1 MSAERP
7 AETRN
12 RPAARGLRAAHG
24 FDRLTRV
31 AAAGLLGSIGA
42 AAWHDV
48 SRAWDVWYYH
58 LPFAARLA
66 GVVPAGEYVLHP
78 NNQARFAGFPL
89 LGEALQGAL
98 WRLTGRAEGA
108 NLVAFAAVPLLAWF
122 LTRALRV
129 PWHLGLLAL
138 LAIPLVHV
146 HATSCYVDLPANA
159 AASVVVLLAIR
170 AHASRRPLRAPTLAL
185 AVLAAAIAANMKVML
200 GPIVLCGL
208 GALGVELYRQGR
220 SAPVRSK
227 LGAAAVA
234 LAALGLVFATPLKN
248 ALLHGNP
255 WYPIRVDVL
264 GHLLPGT
271 DTPYASWP
279 PWLDSAP
286 QPLRFVCSLAEIGIR
301 PFSSTKRWTVDQ
313 WMPDSAG
320 NRMGGFFGAYVVVSL
335 GLFVWLVLRE
345 RSRRGRVAAIGFAAL
360 TLLVAFMPQSHELR
374 YYMCWMMVLVALNGW
389 LACSAQAAAKLT
401 VTPAA
406 RVLVAV
412 SLGALGVVL
421 AVSQGGYVYPSGS
434 SFREL
439 VREQVSDAAVE
450 RIPERGQVCVAHE
463 PWVILWA
470 AAFHP
475 PRHYVV
481 HEAEQASDCA
491 GYPRA
496 D

>member
-1 MSAERP
+1 VSVERP
-7 AETRN
+7 AETPD
-12 RPAARGLRAAHG
+12 RPATHGRRAGRA
-24 FDRLTRV
+24 FDLLTSLG
-31 AAAGLLGSIGA
+31 AAGLLGSIGA

-66 GVVPAGEYVLHP
+66 GVIPAEQYVLHA

-98 WRLTGRAEGA
+98 WRVTGRAECA

-122 LTRALRV
+122 LSRALRV
-129 PWHLGLLAL
+129 PWQLGVLSL
-138 LAIPLVHV
+138 LAIPLVLV

-159 AASVVVLLAIR
+159 SASVVVLLAIR
-170 AHASRRPLRAPTLAL
+170 AHATRQPLRAPTLAL
-185 AVLAAAIAANMKVML
+185 AVLAAAMAANMKVML
-200 GPIVLCGL
+200 GPIVLCAL
-208 GALGVELYRQGR
+208 AALGVELHRQAR
-220 SAPVRSK
+220 SAPARAKLRTAVLA
-227 LGAAAVA
+227 LGA
-234 LAALGLVFATPLKN
+234 LCLVFATPLKN
-248 ALLHGNP
+248 AVLHGNP
-255 WYPIRVDVL
+255 WYPIRVGLL

-271 DTPYASWP
+271 DDPYSSSP
-279 PWLDSAP
+279 PWLQNAP
-286 QPLRFVCSLAEIGIR
+286 QPLRFLCSLAELGIR

-335 GLFVWLVLRE
+335 GFFAWRAWRE
-345 RSRRGRVAAIGFAAL
+345 RSRRCRVAAIGFGAL
-360 TLLVAFMPQSHELR
+360 TLLIAFMPQSHELR

-389 LACSAQAAAKLT
+389 LARGAQEAAGGA

-406 RVLVAV
+406 RALAAV
-412 SLGALGVVL
+412 SLAALGVVV
-421 AVSQGGYVYPSGS
+421 AVSEGGYVYPSGS

-439 VREQVSDAAVE
+439 VREQVSAPAID
-450 RIPERGQVCVAHE
+450 RIREGAEVCVARE

-481 HEAEQASDCA
+481 HEAEQHSDCA